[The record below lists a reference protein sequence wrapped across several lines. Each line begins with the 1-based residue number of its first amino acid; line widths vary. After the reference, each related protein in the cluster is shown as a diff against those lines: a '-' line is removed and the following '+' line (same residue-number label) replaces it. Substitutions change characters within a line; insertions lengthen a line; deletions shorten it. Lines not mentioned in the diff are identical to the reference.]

1 MEQELSY
8 TRNTSTLF
16 ESENRLEIES
26 DDIEEKAPEENNPDD
41 LRNIQNN
48 NPQQQFV
55 NANSVNSELHK
66 QVTTESGRVP
76 SPTGL
81 PSTII
86 TDQNKI
92 NPNLPDYEV
101 FPSEIRTKHGVI
113 LATRASV
120 ILSIVFT
127 TKSSTT

>member
-1 MEQELSY
+1 MEQELGY

-16 ESENRLEIES
+16 ESGNRLEIES
-26 DDIEEKAPEENNPDD
+26 DDIEEKVPEEFIQDD
-41 LRNIQNN
+41 LQNIQNN

-66 QVTTESGRVP
+66 PVTTESGRVP

-81 PSTII
+81 PSTIV

-92 NPNLPDYEV
+92 KPNLPDYEV
-101 FPSEIRTKHGVI
+101 FPSEIKNKTWGK
-113 LATRASV
+113 LY
-120 ILSIVFT
+120 
-127 TKSSTT
+127 